1 MASVW
6 WVTNGV
12 EHLGCFVIAP
22 DASEAKLLARRSFLA
37 HLLDTEP
44 RTGECWS
51 RLAATCCG
59 PADPG
64 WRSKLVD
71 ARGPVRRAGGR
82 GRGRRIEPD
91 DAR

>member
-22 DASEAKLLARRSFLA
+22 DASEAKMLARRSFLA
-37 HLLDTEP
+37 HTEP

-51 RLAATCCG
+51 RLAARCCG

-64 WRSKLVD
+64 WRSELVA

-82 GRGRRIEPD
+82 GERTTEP
-91 DAR
+91 

>member
-12 EHLGCFVIAP
+12 EHLGCFVIAA
-22 DASEAKLLARRSFLA
+22 DERGAKILARRSFLA
-37 HLLDTEP
+37 HTEP

-51 RLAATCCG
+51 CLAVRCLG

-64 WRSKLVD
+64 WRSELVD

-82 GRGRRIEPD
+82 GRGRR
-91 DAR
+91 

>member
-22 DASEAKLLARRSFLA
+22 DASEAKMLARRSFLA
-37 HLLDTEP
+37 HTEP

-51 RLAATCCG
+51 RLAARCCG

-64 WRSKLVD
+64 WRSELVD
-71 ARGPVRRAGGR
+71 ARGPGTPTIRTALLAMLPEEGG
-82 GRGRRIEPD
+82 
-91 DAR
+91 

>member
-12 EHLGCFVIAP
+12 GPLGCFVIAA
-22 DASEAKLLARRSFLA
+22 DEREAKVLARRSFLA

-51 RLAATCCG
+51 RMAARCLG

-64 WRSKLVD
+64 WRSELV
-71 ARGPVRRAGGR
+71 GLKTSSGVTEG
-82 GRGRRIEPD
+82 
-91 DAR
+91 

>member
-6 WVTNGV
+6 WVTMGGAGKEPEGV
-12 EHLGCFVIAP
+12 GCFVIAP

-51 RLAATCCG
+51 RLAARCCG

-64 WRSKLVD
+64 WRSELVD
-71 ARGPVRRAGGR
+71 ARGPVRRVGGR
-82 GRGRRIEPD
+82 GERTTEP
-91 DAR
+91 